1 MLGKAWGVRFNHNSG
16 YERLKKDQKTKGCPD
31 WLNPYQVCD
40 WQEEGLIIWNND
52 EKRMAH
58 LRGAEAL
65 RLLNELTT
73 NDNWKTEG
81 ISVKRRVIRIEFEIP
96 RRGQRKKTT
105 QEPTPESSKTEDTF
119 EEIVHLPSEAG
130 PELIELILGNK
141 APITEDAEQ
150 EKSRFYQAIKMLFE
164 LSRRSELNE
173 FVFSASSFAWEQG
186 DKNRCT
192 CEYQDTKGRICLD
205 ASLFFWHACVQR
217 RGFVGGSEHFIE
229 FREAVDWVE
238 KSLFDLAN
246 QPSQPGS
253 HSRVHPLEQ
262 IEADHIRLKQKYLDG
277 PFWIRPAVVEPEHAT
292 YHIFIEVEA
301 EPNSYKMHESMC
313 GDTYRVDERYL
324 TPSKQAAAVGL
335 DFERFSIDQPL
346 GENSDWYQFTSLT
359 AYYQQ
364 TSAAEQ
370 AQNIWD
376 QSHILQQ
383 FKAGKI
389 IRGRY
394 GYKEGETGFLEFLG
408 ACEHTE
414 KPWAR
419 AESRDEYMELRS
431 LRETLCFA
439 LDVNDFRNYLGLTSE
454 AVSDEELLVT
464 IHEDRAKSKCMP
476 AEIKLESKL
485 WLARHETMA

>member
-1 MLGKAWGVRFNHNSG
+1 MLETAWGVRFNHNSS
-16 YERLKKDQKTKGCPD
+16 YERLQKGQKPQGCPD
-31 WLNPYQVCD
+31 WLTQDQVSD
-40 WQEEGLIIWNND
+40 WQKEGLIIWNND
-52 EKRMAH
+52 EKRIAH

-73 NDNWKTEG
+73 NDSWKTEG

-96 RRGQRKKTT
+96 HRGRRKKTT
-105 QEPTPESSKTEDTF
+105 QEPPPESSKTEDTF
-119 EEIVHLPSEAG
+119 DEIVHLPSEAG
-130 PELIELILGNK
+130 PGLIELIELNRPHVDEM
-141 APITEDAEQ
+141 AQQ
-150 EKSRFYQAIKMLFE
+150 ESTQFYQAIKMIFE
-164 LSRRSELNE
+164 LSRRHELNE
-173 FVFSASSFAWEQG
+173 FDFSARSFTWERG
-186 DKNRCT
+186 DKNRCS
-192 CEYQDTKGRICLD
+192 CEYQETKGRICLD
-205 ASLFFWHACVQR
+205 ASLLFWHACVQR
-217 RGFVGGSEHFIE
+217 CGFVGGSEQFAE

-238 KSLFDLAN
+238 RSLADLAN
-246 QPSQPGS
+246 QPPQPES
-253 HSRVHPLEQ
+253 HSHMHPLEQ
-262 IEADHIRLKQKYLDG
+262 IKADHIRLKQKYLDG
-277 PFWIRPAVVEPEHAT
+277 PFWIRSTALEPERIT
-292 YHIFIEVEA
+292 YHIFVELEA
-301 EPNSYKMHESMC
+301 EPSSFKTRESMC

-324 TPSKQAAAVGL
+324 TPSKQAAAIGL
-335 DFERFSIDQPL
+335 DFDQFSIYQPL
-346 GENSDWYQFTSLT
+346 GDNSEWYQFASLT
-359 AYYQQ
+359 GYYQQ
-364 TSAAEQ
+364 ASAAEQ
-370 AQNIWD
+370 AQNIWN

-419 AESRDEYMELRS
+419 AESRDEFMELRS

-439 LDVNDFRNYLGLTSE
+439 LDVNDFRDYLGLTSE

-485 WLARHETMA
+485 WLARQETVG